1 VDTRKVLEM
10 GGGTVLIS
18 LPKSWAKKNG
28 VVRGSSV
35 SVEEISAR
43 RLLVRPLEAEGSSKK
58 DVSEGKEVVVEYP
71 RENLNH
77 LINDITGA
85 YLMGSN
91 NIRVAAKRV
100 ISREDRDRLKAS
112 VTRLVGLEVVDEDAK
127 VMSLQFLP
135 DPAVL
140 DPEKIVK
147 RMASLISG
155 MLRDSAEG
163 IRGDRALLALV
174 GERDDEVDRLYF
186 LLVRTIRTATIDP
199 EVAERYGL
207 APIEC
212 LDYRV
217 LASYLEN
224 LGDAISDFSKRAAG
238 ESQGVERVGEQFAR
252 ILETLERMGDIAV
265 SSFLSRRRVQ
275 PSQTH
280 LDVGAMRER
289 LGELSKGMV
298 AMKGTSTGMTMVD
311 LLATLERV
319 ASIFVDISDLA
330 LPTYQLRPD

>member
-1 VDTRKVLEM
+1 MDTRKVLEM

-28 VVRGSSV
+28 IVRGSSV

-43 RLLVRPLEAEGSSKK
+43 RLMVKPIGEKGAKPEER
-58 DVSEGKEVVVEYP
+58 EVVIEYP
-71 RENLNH
+71 RESLSYVT
-77 LINDITGA
+77 NDVTGA

-91 NIRVAAKRV
+91 AIRVEGRSV
-100 ISREDRDRLKAS
+100 ITREDRGKLKAA
-112 VTRLVGLEVVDEDAK
+112 VTRLVGLEIVDEDAK
-127 VMSLQFLP
+127 SMTLQFLP

-140 DPEKIVK
+140 DPERIVR

-163 IRGDRALLALV
+163 ARHDRALLALV

-199 EVAERYGL
+199 EVAERYQL

-217 LASYLEN
+217 LASYLES
-224 LGDAISDFSKRAAG
+224 LGDAIADFSKRASG
-238 ESQGVERVGEQFAR
+238 EEFGRDVAAHLVQF
-252 ILETLERMGDIAV
+252 LDTLEKMGDVAI
-265 SSFLSRRRVQ
+265 SSFLARRRVQ
-275 PSQTH
+275 PKRTH
-280 LDVGAMRER
+280 TEVAAMRER

-298 AMKGTSTGMTMVD
+298 GMKGTSTGMIVD
-311 LLATLERV
+311 LLALLERV

-330 LPTYQLRPD
+330 LPTYQFRPE

>member
-1 VDTRKVLEM
+1 MDTRKVLEM

-28 VVRGSSV
+28 IVRGSSV
-35 SVEEISAR
+35 AVEEVSAR
-43 RLLVRPLEAEGSSKK
+43 RLMVKPIGDKGEKREE
-58 DVSEGKEVVVEYP
+58 KEVVIEYP
-71 RENLNH
+71 RESLSYVT
-77 LINDITGA
+77 NDITGS

-91 NIRVAAKRV
+91 AIRVAGKRV
-100 ISREDRDRLKAS
+100 ISRDDRGRLKAA
-112 VTRLVGLEVVDEDAK
+112 VTRLVGLEIVDEDAK
-127 VMSLQFLP
+127 GMTLQFLP

-140 DPEKIVK
+140 DPEKIVR

-155 MLRDSAEG
+155 MLRDSGEG
-163 IRGDRALLALV
+163 VRHDRSLLSLV

-199 EVAERYGL
+199 EVAERYHL

-217 LASYLEN
+217 LASYLES
-224 LGDAISDFSKRAAG
+224 LGDAVADFSKRAG
-238 ESQGVERVGEQFAR
+238 EEKFSREVGAQLVQF
-252 ILETLERMGDIAV
+252 LDTLEKMGDIAT
-265 SSFLSRRRVQ
+265 SSFLARRRVQ
-275 PSQTH
+275 PRQTH
-280 LDVGAMRER
+280 TEVAAMRER

-298 AMKGTSTGMTMVD
+298 GMKGTSTGMMVD
-311 LLATLERV
+311 LLAVLERV

-330 LPTYQLRPD
+330 LPTYQFRPE

>member
-1 VDTRKVLEM
+1 LDTRKVLEM

-35 SVEEISAR
+35 CVEEISAR
-43 RLLVRPLEAEGSSKK
+43 RLMVRPLGGEGEKGAE
-58 DVSEGKEVVVEYP
+58 EKEVRVEYP
-71 RENLNH
+71 RENLNS
-77 LINDITGA
+77 LVNDITGA

-91 NIRVAAKRV
+91 YIRIDGRRV
-100 ISREDRDRLKAS
+100 ISREDRGTLKAS

-127 VMSLQFLP
+127 SMSLQFLP

-155 MLRDSAEG
+155 MLRDSSEG
-163 IRGDRALLALV
+163 VRDDRALLALV

-224 LGDAISDFSKRAAG
+224 LGDAIADFSKRAAG
-238 ESQGVERVGEQFAR
+238 EALGEEVKAQFVR
-252 ILETLERMGDIAV
+252 FIETLEKMGDIAV
-265 SSFLSRRRVQ
+265 TSFLTRGRVQ
-275 PSQTH
+275 PRQTH
-280 LDVGAMRER
+280 LDVGSMRDK

-298 AMKGTSTGMTMVD
+298 AMKGTSTGMMVD
-311 LLATLERV
+311 LLALLERV

-330 LPTYQLRPD
+330 LPSYQLRAE

>member
-1 VDTRKVLEM
+1 MDTRKVLEM

-28 VVRGSSV
+28 IVRGSSV
-35 SVEEISAR
+35 AVEEISAR
-43 RLLVRPLEAEGSSKK
+43 RLMVRPIGEKGTGPENQ
-58 DVSEGKEVVVEYP
+58 EVVIEYP
-71 RENLNH
+71 RESLSYVT
-77 LINDITGA
+77 NDVTGA

-91 NIRVAAKRV
+91 AIRIEGKRV
-100 ISREDRDRLKAS
+100 ISREDRGKLKAAAA
-112 VTRLVGLEVVDEDAK
+112 RLVGLEIVDEDAK
-127 VMSLQFLP
+127 HMTLQFLP

-140 DPEKIVK
+140 DPEKIVR

-163 IRGDRALLALV
+163 VRHDRALLALV

-199 EVAERYGL
+199 EVAERYQL

-217 LASYLEN
+217 LASYLES
-224 LGDAISDFSKRAAG
+224 LGDATADFSKRAAEETFG
-238 ESQGVERVGEQFAR
+238 KDVGTQLVQF
-252 ILETLERMGDIAV
+252 LETLEKMGDLAI
-265 SSFLSRRRVQ
+265 SSFLARRRVQ
-275 PSQTH
+275 TRRAH
-280 LDVGAMRER
+280 GEVAAMRER
-289 LGELSKGMV
+289 LGELSKGMLG
-298 AMKGTSTGMTMVD
+298 MKGTSTGMMVD
-311 LLATLERV
+311 LLALLERV

-330 LPTYQLRPD
+330 LPTYQFRPE

>member
-1 VDTRKVLEM
+1 MDTRKVLEM

-18 LPKSWAKKNG
+18 LPKSWAKRNG

-35 SVEEISAR
+35 AVEEISAR
-43 RLLVRPLEAEGSSKK
+43 RLMVRPLGEKGEKP
-58 DVSEGKEVVVEYP
+58 EEKEVVIEYP
-71 RENLNH
+71 RENLSYVT
-77 LINDITGA
+77 NDVTGA

-91 NIRVAAKRV
+91 AIRIEGKRM
-100 ISREDRDRLKAS
+100 ISREDRGRLKAA
-112 VTRLVGLEVVDEDAK
+112 VTRLVGLEIVDEDSK
-127 VMSLQFLP
+127 GMTMQFLP

-140 DPEKIVK
+140 DPEKIVR

-155 MLRDSAEG
+155 MLRDSGEG
-163 IRGDRALLALV
+163 VRHDRALLSLV

-199 EVAERYGL
+199 EVAERYQL

-217 LASYLEN
+217 LASYLES
-224 LGDAISDFSKRAAG
+224 LGDAIADFSKRAG
-238 ESQGVERVGEQFAR
+238 EETFGREVGAQLVQF
-252 ILETLERMGDIAV
+252 LDTLEKMGDVAI
-265 SSFLSRRRVQ
+265 SSFLARRRVQ
-275 PSQTH
+275 PRQTH
-280 LDVGAMRER
+280 SEVAAMRER

-298 AMKGTSTGMTMVD
+298 GMKGTFTGMMVD
-311 LLATLERV
+311 LLALLERV

-330 LPTYQLRPD
+330 LPTYQFRPE

>member
-1 VDTRKVLEM
+1 MDTRKVLEM

-18 LPKSWAKKNG
+18 LPKSWARRNG

-43 RLLVRPLEAEGSSKK
+43 RLMVKPIGEKGTATPEN
-58 DVSEGKEVVVEYP
+58 EEVVIEYP
-71 RENLNH
+71 RENLSYVT
-77 LINDITGA
+77 NDVTGA

-91 NIRVAAKRV
+91 AIRIEGTRM
-100 ISREDRDRLKAS
+100 ITREDRGKLKAA
-112 VTRLVGLEVVDEDAK
+112 VMRLVGLEIVDEDSK
-127 VMSLQFLP
+127 GMMLQFLL

-140 DPEKIVK
+140 DPEKIVR

-163 IRGDRALLALV
+163 VRHDRALLALV

-199 EVAERYGL
+199 EVAERYQL

-217 LASYLEN
+217 LASYLES
-224 LGDAISDFSKRAAG
+224 LGDAIADFSKRSSG
-238 ESQGVERVGEQFAR
+238 EAFGREVASQLVQF
-252 ILETLERMGDIAV
+252 LDTLEKMGDVAI
-265 SSFLSRRRVQ
+265 SSFLSRRRVKG
-275 PSQTH
+275 SKTYTE
-280 LDVGAMRER
+280 VGQMRDEV
-289 LGELSKGMV
+289 GELSKNIV
-298 AMKGTSTGMTMVD
+298 QMKGISTGAMLD
-311 LLATLERV
+311 LLSLLERI
-319 ASIFVDISDLA
+319 ASTFVDISDLA
-330 LPTYQLRPD
+330 LPTYQFKPE